1 MPFERLEIET
11 FPFFSLK
18 LLIYATLNPQTHFTF
33 SNAVKVAWQT
43 PFLLKLQGKEC
54 GGTLR
59 TGRCSLYRW
68 PESLKRA
75 EKCIFSELVR
85 DTEVH
90 TGLGRGRGREKE
102 RGEERDSGLTGN
114 VGGGWSSCIFRG
126 AAPTFE
132 VLKGFPCS
140 SLSASLGRQTPAQAS
155 LLRPC
160 ICLVAKWL
168 FAPLSPHGIH
178 LLGALHPQPR
188 FHLFVSQHIVSSS
201 PCARVEGSHPA
212 RPRSG
217 IGNEWMIGSGHLC
230 QGFGMLRSRSP
241 VLMNVIYTYQMC
253 HWVTCQIF
261 YIMPF
266 CRTRDSWGRECLLM
280 PWGGSEHGFFFF
292 LIRTSRH
299 HPYTQSVP
307 PALS

>member
-1 MPFERLEIET
+1 MWEGVDLHVFLEKQLQLWGFEGL
-11 FPFFSLK
+11 P
-18 LLIYATLNPQTHFTF
+18 LLLPQRI
-33 SNAVKVAWQT
+33 
-43 PFLLKLQGKEC
+43 P
-54 GGTLR
+54 
-59 TGRCSLYRW
+59 
-68 PESLKRA
+68 
-75 EKCIFSELVR
+75 
-85 DTEVH
+85 
-90 TGLGRGRGREKE
+90 
-102 RGEERDSGLTGN
+102 
-114 VGGGWSSCIFRG
+114 
-126 AAPTFE
+126 
-132 VLKGFPCS
+132 
-140 SLSASLGRQTPAQAS
+140 RQTPAQAS
-155 LLRPC
+155 LPRPC

-217 IGNEWMIGSGHLC
+217 IGSEWMIGSGHLC

-307 PALS
+307 PHWAKTYGWGHLPQRQPGSRRAGVRWLSPAFVAFLLPWVSSPRPHPNLGQRIF